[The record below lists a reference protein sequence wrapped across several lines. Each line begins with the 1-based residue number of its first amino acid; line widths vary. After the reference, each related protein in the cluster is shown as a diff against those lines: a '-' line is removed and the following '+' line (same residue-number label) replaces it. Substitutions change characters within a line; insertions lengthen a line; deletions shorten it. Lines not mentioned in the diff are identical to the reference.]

1 MTLEEWTE
9 ELWRKGDS
17 VTSQYAREIQE
28 LLVERE
34 RLERLDAIEVEL
46 GYHARE
52 FDKKFKKPL
61 DTIEWLG
68 AQAELVAECGRRLEK
83 HGFTSD
89 GDLDDKVDDNAAA
102 LADIADTLEKL
113 GGYEVTA
120 ETDLDSL
127 VMDLC
132 ERAKDSKQYDL

>member
-1 MTLEEWTE
+1 MTLEEWAD

-28 LLVERE
+28 LLAETE
-34 RLERLDAIEVEL
+34 RLERLDELEDEL
-46 GYHARE
+46 GYHARAHDVE
-52 FDKKFKKPL
+52 FKKPL
-61 DTIEWLG
+61 DAIEWLG
-68 AQAELVAECGRRLEK
+68 AQAELVAECERRLEK
-83 HGFTSD
+83 YGFTSD
-89 GDLDDKVDDNAAA
+89 ADLDDKVDDNAAA

-127 VMDLC
+127 VMGLC